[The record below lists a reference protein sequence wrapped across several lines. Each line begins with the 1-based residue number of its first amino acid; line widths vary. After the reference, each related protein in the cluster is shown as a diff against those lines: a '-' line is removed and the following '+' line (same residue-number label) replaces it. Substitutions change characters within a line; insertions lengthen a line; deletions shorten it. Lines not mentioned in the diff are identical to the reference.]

1 MHADVLNVDLGDR
14 GYPIYIGSGLLGDA
28 ALLRRHLDSGP
39 VALVSNVTVAP
50 LYLERV
56 KAALGERLAVVKLL
70 PDGEQHKTL
79 DVLATIYD
87 ALLESRCDRRTTVVA
102 LGGGVV
108 GDMSGFAAATYQRGV
123 SFLQLPTT
131 LLAQVDSSVGGKTG
145 VNHPRGKNMIGAF
158 HQPRCVIADTD
169 TLATLPAR
177 EFAAGVAEVIK
188 YGLIGDLGFYRWLQ
202 AHSDTLVQRDPRILA
217 QAIRR
222 SCENKARVVAADE
235 REEGL
240 RALLNFGH
248 TFAHAIETAT
258 AYGVYLHG
266 EAVAIGMLMAAE
278 FSSRLGWI
286 APAEVEGL
294 RALLLA
300 TGLPVQPPSGIDPSR
315 FLELMAADKKVAAGR
330 IRLVLLRAL
339 GEAVVSA
346 EFPPEELQA
355 LLRDN
360 LRAAA
365 AASSS

>member
-1 MHADVLNVDLGDR
+1 M
-14 GYPIYIGSGLLGDA
+14 
-28 ALLRRHLDSGP
+28 
-39 VALVSNVTVAP
+39 AP

-56 KAALGERLAVVKLL
+56 KAALGERVAVVKLL
-70 PDGEQHKTL
+70 PDGEQYKTL

-202 AHSDTLVQRDPRILA
+202 AHSAVLMQRDPRILA

-235 REEGL
+235 RE
-240 RALLNFGH
+240 
-248 TFAHAIETAT
+248 
-258 AYGVYLHG
+258 
-266 EAVAIGMLMAAE
+266 
-278 FSSRLGWI
+278 
-286 APAEVEGL
+286 EGL

>member
-14 GYPIYIGSGLLGDA
+14 AYPIYIGSGLLGDSD
-28 ALLRRHLDSGP
+28 LLRRHLDSGP
-39 VALVSNVTVAP
+39 VALISNVTVAP

-56 KAALGERLAVVKLL
+56 KAALGERVVVVKVL

-79 DVLATIYD
+79 EVVATIYD
-87 ALLESRCDRRTTVVA
+87 ALLESRCDRRTTLVA
-102 LGGGVV
+102 LGGGVI

-158 HQPRCVIADTD
+158 HQPRCVVADTD

-202 AHSDTLVQRDPRILA
+202 SHSAELMRRDPLAVA

-235 REEGL
+235 REEGM
-240 RALLNFGH
+240 RALLNYGH

-258 AYGVYLHG
+258 AYGRYLHG
-266 EAVAIGMLMAAE
+266 EAVAIGMIMAAE
-278 FSSRLGWI
+278 FSRRLGWI
-286 APAEVEGL
+286 DAADVVEL
-294 RALLLA
+294 RAFLLA
-300 TGLPVQPPSGIDPSR
+300 AGLPVEPPGGIAPLQ

-330 IRLVLLRAL
+330 IRLVLLRAI
-339 GEAVVSA
+339 GEATVSA
-346 EFPPEELQA
+346 EFPSAELQA
-355 LLRDN
+355 LLQDN
-360 LRAAA
+360 LPAAKPA
-365 AASSS
+365 PS

>member
-39 VALVSNVTVAP
+39 VALLSNVTVAP

-56 KAALGERLAVVKLL
+56 KAALGERVAVVKLL
-70 PDGEQHKTL
+70 PDGEQYKTL

-202 AHSDTLVQRDPRILA
+202 AHSAVLMQRDPRILA

-258 AYGVYLHG
+258 AYGAFPAWRSGGDRHADGSGILLSTRLDCSRRGRGAAGVAARHRTSRAAALRNRSF
-266 EAVAIGMLMAAE
+266 AV
-278 FSSRLGWI
+278 
-286 APAEVEGL
+286 
-294 RALLLA
+294 
-300 TGLPVQPPSGIDPSR
+300 SGIDGSGQESCGRSHPAGT
-315 FLELMAADKKVAAGR
+315 AARPGR
-330 IRLVLLRAL
+330 
-339 GEAVVSA
+339 GSGQCGVSA
-346 EFPPEELQA
+346 RGTA
-355 LLRDN
+355 GIV
-360 LRAAA
+360 AG
-365 AASSS
+365 

>member
-14 GYPIYIGSGLLGDA
+14 AYPIYIGSGLLSDRE
-28 ALLRRHLDSGP
+28 LLRRHLDSGP
-39 VALVSNVTVAP
+39 VALISNVTVAP

-56 KAALGERLAVVKLL
+56 KAALGERVVVVKVL

-79 DVLATIYD
+79 EVVATIYD

-102 LGGGVV
+102 LGGGVI

-188 YGLIGDLGFYRWLQ
+188 YGLIGDPGFYRWLQ
-202 AHSDTLVQRDPRILA
+202 SHCAELMRRDPQVVA

-235 REEGL
+235 REEGM

-258 AYGVYLHG
+258 AYGRYLHG
-266 EAVAIGMLMAAE
+266 EAVAIGMVMAAE
-278 FSSRLGWI
+278 FSRRLGWI
-286 APAEVEGL
+286 AAADVEGL
-294 RALLLA
+294 RAFLLA
-300 TGLPVQPPSGIDPSR
+300 AGLPVQPPGGIAPSR
-315 FLELMAADKKVAAGR
+315 FLELMTADKKVAEGR
-330 IRLVLLRAL
+330 IRLVLLRAI
-339 GEAVVSA
+339 GEATVSA
-346 EFPPEELQA
+346 EFPPAELQA

-360 LRAAA
+360 LPAAEA
-365 AASSS
+365 APS